1 MIYPQATLVDVGS
14 RDAQRSSLGGRR
26 RPYRDRY
33 VYSNTWSNLLAGA
46 SSLCCVRQQSASE
59 RRAPMSINR
68 LNAAWQNFPGAP
80 GVTTFYTNG
89 TMTQAEVDAFR
100 AFFLAIASLLP
111 TGLTVQVPSSGDI
124 IDEATGDITSTWSVG
139 TTPAVVTGTKA
150 GVYAGNAGAVVHWLT
165 NGVVAG
171 RRVRGRSF
179 LVPIGSGAYDNQGS
193 LAAGTITTLQG
204 AANALVAGAIGFSV
218 WARPLKAG
226 TPPVIVRPGSYHGV
240 AGMRV
245 PDLAVSLRSRRT

>member
-1 MIYPQATLVDVGS
+1 MA
-14 RDAQRSSLGGRR
+14 
-26 RPYRDRY
+26 
-33 VYSNTWSNLLAGA
+33 
-46 SSLCCVRQQSASE
+46 
-59 RRAPMSINR
+59 INR

-80 GVTTFYTNG
+80 GVTTFYSNG
-89 TMTQAEVDAFR
+89 TMTQPEVDAVR

-124 IDEATGDITSTWSVG
+124 IDETTGEITGTWSVG
-139 TTPAVVTGTKA
+139 TTPAVVTGTNA
-150 GVYAGNAGAVVHWLT
+150 GVYAGNAGAVIHWLT
-165 NGVVAG
+165 GGVVAG

-179 LVPIGSGAYDNQGS
+179 IVPIGSGAYDNQGS

-204 AANALVAGAIGFSV
+204 AANGLVTAFVGMVV

-226 TPPVIVRPGSYHGV
+226 TPPVVVRPGSYHGV
-240 AGMRV
+240 SSMRV